1 MCGLVGF
8 WQSSRFEAQSARKVA
23 GDMADTL
30 VHRGPDDQG
39 IWADD
44 AAGLVLGHRRL
55 SIVDL
60 SSAGHQPMISE
71 SGRFVI
77 AFNGE
82 IYNHQDIRASL
93 EAAGRLAGWCGHSDT
108 ETLLAAIELRGLKE
122 AVRECV
128 GMFAFALWDRKER
141 TLSLVR
147 DRMGE
152 KPLYFGWQGSGS
164 TSTLL
169 FGSELKALRK
179 HPDFEARIDRGALAL
194 FLRHNYIPCPY
205 TIYEGF
211 SKVVPG
217 SIVTFREGARQPFV
231 EKYWDTLDVAVE
243 GIRNP
248 FKGSPEDAV
257 VALETLMGRAV
268 AGQMVADVPLGAFLS
283 GGIDSSTIVALM
295 QKQSSQPI
303 RTFTI
308 GFHEKGFNEAEHAK
322 AVASHLGTRH
332 TELYVT
338 AEQAMEVIPK
348 LPRLYDE
355 PFSDSSQIPT
365 HLVSCLAR
373 REVTVALSGDA
384 GDELFGGYTR
394 YTFAARTWGR
404 ISRIPAFARSA
415 AARAM
420 TSISPAAWDRI
431 MAVLPE
437 NELSR
442 NAGDRIHKGA
452 DVIGCRSLTEL
463 YYKLVSHWHDPGAV
477 VIGGREPPTTLT
489 SWSERLSG
497 LNDVERMMALDAVTY
512 LPDDIL
518 VKVDRAAMGVS
529 LETRVP
535 LLDHRI
541 VEFAWSL
548 PIDLKVREGTGKWI
562 LREVLARHVPAKL
575 FERKK
580 MGFGIPIDSWLR
592 GPLRDWAEDLLSES
606 RLKADGLF
614 EVAQVREKWEEHQ
627 SGRRNWQYH
636 LWDLLMFQAWKQAG
650 NIRV

>member
-8 WQSSRFEAQSARKVA
+8 WQSSGFDAHAARRLTS
-23 GDMADTL
+23 DMADTL

-39 IWADD
+39 VWTDD
-44 AAGLVLGHRRL
+44 TAGVALGHRRL

-60 SSAGHQPMISE
+60 SPAGHQPMLSE

-82 IYNHQDIRASL
+82 IYNHLEIRKSL
-93 EAAGRLAGWCGHSDT
+93 EAVGRGSGWRGHSDT
-108 ETLLAAIELRGLKE
+108 ETLLAAIEFWGLKK
-122 AVRECV
+122 AVGQCV
-128 GMFAFALWDRKER
+128 GMFAFALWDRKDR
-141 TLSLVR
+141 SLSLVR
-147 DRMGE
+147 DRVGE
-152 KPLYFGWQGSGS
+152 KPLYFGWQGSGA
-164 TSTLL
+164 TATLL
-169 FGSELKALRK
+169 FGSELKALK
-179 HPDFEARIDRGALAL
+179 IHPAFNARIDRGALAL

-217 SIVTFREGARQPFV
+217 SIVVFQRQSRDPLV
-231 EKYWDTLDVAVE
+231 ETYWDTLEVAAA
-243 GIRNP
+243 GARNP
-248 FKGSPEDAV
+248 FKGSPQDAV
-257 VALETLMGRAV
+257 SALEDIMSRSI

-283 GGIDSSTIVALM
+283 GGIDSSSIVALM
-295 QKQSSQPI
+295 QRQSSQPV

-308 GFHEKGFNEAEHAK
+308 GFHEKGYNEAEHAK
-322 AVASHLGTRH
+322 AVAAHLGTRH

-338 AEQAMEVIPK
+338 PDQAMAVIPK
-348 LPRLYDE
+348 LPHLYDE

-365 HLVSCLAR
+365 HLVSQLAR
-373 REVTVALSGDA
+373 QDVTVALSGDA

-394 YTFAARTWGR
+394 YTFAARMWGKL
-404 ISRIPAFARSA
+404 SRIPCVARTA
-415 AARAM
+415 AARMM
-420 TSISPAAWDRI
+420 TSISPGAWDRI
-431 MAVLPE
+431 MAILPD

-452 DVIGCRSLTEL
+452 DVIGSRSIAEL
-463 YYKLVSHWHDPGAV
+463 YYKLVSHWNDPTSV
-477 VIGGREPPTTLT
+477 VIGGRESPTALTLE
-489 SWSERLSG
+489 SGLLSG
-497 LNDVERMMALDAVTY
+497 LNSVERMMALDAITY

-541 VEFAWSL
+541 IEFAWTL
-548 PIDLKVREGTGKWI
+548 PIDLKVRDGKGKWV
-562 LREVLARHVPAKL
+562 LRQVLERHLPAEL

-592 GPLRDWAEDLLSES
+592 GPLREWAEDLLSES
-606 RLKADGLF
+606 RLRQDGLF
-614 EVAQVREKWEEHQ
+614 ETGQIRKKWEEHQ

-636 LWDLLMFQAWKQAG
+636 LWDLLMFQSWKQAG
-650 NIRV
+650 NIRA

>member
-8 WQSSRFEAQSARKVA
+8 WQSSGFDAHAARRLTS
-23 GDMADTL
+23 DMADTL

-39 IWADD
+39 VWTDD
-44 AAGLVLGHRRL
+44 TAGVALGHRRL

-60 SSAGHQPMISE
+60 SPAGHQPMLSE

-82 IYNHQDIRASL
+82 IYNHQEIRKSL
-93 EAAGRLAGWCGHSDT
+93 EAAGRGSGWRGHSDT
-108 ETLLAAIELRGLKE
+108 ETLLAAIEFWGLKK
-122 AVRECV
+122 AVGQCV
-128 GMFAFALWDRKER
+128 GMFAFALWDRKDR
-141 TLSLVR
+141 SLSLVR
-147 DRMGE
+147 DRVGE
-152 KPLYFGWQGSGS
+152 KPLYFGWQGSGA
-164 TSTLL
+164 TATLL
-169 FGSELKALRK
+169 FGSELKALK
-179 HPDFEARIDRGALAL
+179 MHPAFNARIDRGALAL

-217 SIVTFREGARQPFV
+217 SIVVFQRQSRDPLV
-231 EKYWDTLDVAVE
+231 ETYWDTLEVAAA
-243 GIRNP
+243 GARNP
-248 FKGSPEDAV
+248 FKGSPQDAV
-257 VALETLMGRAV
+257 SALEDIMSRSI

-283 GGIDSSTIVALM
+283 GGIDSSSIVALM
-295 QKQSSQPI
+295 QRQSSQPV

-308 GFHEKGFNEAEHAK
+308 GFHEKGYNEAEHAK
-322 AVASHLGTRH
+322 AVAAHLGTRH

-338 AEQAMEVIPK
+338 PDQAMAVIPK
-348 LPRLYDE
+348 LPHLYDE

-365 HLVSCLAR
+365 HLVSQLAR
-373 REVTVALSGDA
+373 QDVTVALSGDA

-394 YTFAARTWGR
+394 YTFAARMWGKL
-404 ISRIPAFARSA
+404 SRIPCVARTA
-415 AARAM
+415 AARMM
-420 TSISPAAWDRI
+420 TSISPGAWDRI
-431 MAVLPE
+431 MAILPD

-452 DVIGCRSLTEL
+452 DVMGSRSVAEL
-463 YYKLVSHWHDPGAV
+463 YYKLVSHWNDPTSV
-477 VIGGREPPTTLT
+477 VIGGREPPTALTLE
-489 SWSERLSG
+489 SGLLSG
-497 LNDVERMMALDAVTY
+497 LNSVERMMALDAITY

-541 VEFAWSL
+541 IEFAWTL
-548 PIDLKVREGTGKWI
+548 PIDLKLRDGKGKWV
-562 LREVLARHVPAKL
+562 LRQVLERHLPAEL

-592 GPLRDWAEDLLSES
+592 GPLREWAEDLLSES
-606 RLKADGLF
+606 RLRQDGLF
-614 EVAQVREKWEEHQ
+614 ETGQIRKKWEEHQ

-636 LWDLLMFQAWKQAG
+636 LWDLLMFQSWKQAG
-650 NIRV
+650 NIRA

>member
-8 WQSSRFEAQSARKVA
+8 WQSSGFDAHAARRLTS
-23 GDMADTL
+23 DMADTL

-39 IWADD
+39 VWTDD
-44 AAGLVLGHRRL
+44 TAGVALGHRRL

-60 SSAGHQPMISE
+60 SPAGHQPMLSE

-82 IYNHQDIRASL
+82 IYNHQEIRKSL
-93 EAAGRLAGWCGHSDT
+93 EAAGRGSGWRGHSDT
-108 ETLLAAIELRGLKE
+108 ETLLAAIEFWGLKK
-122 AVRECV
+122 AVGQCV
-128 GMFAFALWDRKER
+128 GMFAFALWDRKDR
-141 TLSLVR
+141 SLSLVR
-147 DRMGE
+147 DRVGE
-152 KPLYFGWQGSGS
+152 KPLYFGWQGSGA
-164 TSTLL
+164 TATLL
-169 FGSELKALRK
+169 FGSELKALK
-179 HPDFEARIDRGALAL
+179 IHPAFNARIDRGALAL

-217 SIVTFREGARQPFV
+217 SIVVFQRQSRDPLV
-231 EKYWDTLDVAVE
+231 ETYWDTLEVAAAGVH
-243 GIRNP
+243 NP
-248 FKGSPEDAV
+248 FKGSPQDAV
-257 VALETLMGRAV
+257 SALEDIMSRSI

-283 GGIDSSTIVALM
+283 GGIDSSSIVALM
-295 QKQSSQPI
+295 QRQSSQPV

-308 GFHEKGFNEAEHAK
+308 GFHEKGYNEAEHAK
-322 AVASHLGTRH
+322 AVAAHLGTRH

-338 AEQAMEVIPK
+338 PDQAMAVIPK
-348 LPRLYDE
+348 LPHLYDE

-365 HLVSCLAR
+365 HLVSQLAR
-373 REVTVALSGDA
+373 QDVTVALSGDA

-394 YTFAARTWGR
+394 YTFAARMWGKL
-404 ISRIPAFARSA
+404 SRIPCVARTA
-415 AARAM
+415 AARMM
-420 TSISPAAWDRI
+420 TSISPGAWDRI
-431 MAVLPE
+431 MAILPD

-452 DVIGCRSLTEL
+452 DVMGSRSVAEL
-463 YYKLVSHWHDPGAV
+463 YYKLVSHWNDPTSV
-477 VIGGREPPTTLT
+477 VIGGREPPTALTLE
-489 SWSERLSG
+489 SGLLSG
-497 LNDVERMMALDAVTY
+497 LNSVERMMALDAITY

-541 VEFAWSL
+541 IEFAWTL
-548 PIDLKVREGTGKWI
+548 PIDLKVRDGKGKWV
-562 LREVLARHVPAKL
+562 LRQVLERHLPAEL

-592 GPLRDWAEDLLSES
+592 GPLREWAEDLLSES
-606 RLKADGLF
+606 RLRQDGLF
-614 EVAQVREKWEEHQ
+614 ETGQIRKKWEEHQ

-636 LWDLLMFQAWKQAG
+636 LWDLLMFQSWKQAG
-650 NIRV
+650 NIRA